1 MVTQNAEEAFD
12 LDYNLILQKDK
23 QGLIDNPQRIKDI
36 FRGAFDRVL
45 DFNQGIDSGLVNDS
59 NMKKLAEVNI
69 YP

>member
-36 FRGAFDRVL
+36 VRGAFDRVL
-45 DFNQGIDSGLVNDS
+45 DFNQGIDSGFVNDS